1 MNLKVDYLY
10 YLEHQIRNPVA
21 DILELIFRGAKSIF
35 DDAIKREIERRETIK
50 RRLYN
55 KKKIRHFDTL
65 FMDEK
70 DAYDYNKG
78 RETFIK
84 KDYTESG
91 LRKAKEEKKKRNLEQ
106 IKRREEERKRAQEIS
121 KINIDK
127 DNIITQMFLRDKF
140 RQQQSRKKQIKKIKE
155 NGGYRMSKI
164 DQLLFEQKTKLEIN
178 KYKEV
183 SLKENNKEDRI
194 IDRERE
200 QEIKKEV
207 DKFRYGE
214 LKEDDKEEIS
224 SSSSSDS
231 E

>member
-1 MNLKVDYLY
+1 
-10 YLEHQIRNPVA
+10 
-21 DILELIFRGAKSIF
+21 
-35 DDAIKREIERRETIK
+35 
-50 RRLYN
+50 
-55 KKKIRHFDTL
+55 
-65 FMDEK
+65 MDEK

-140 RQQQSRKKQIKKIKE
+140 KQQQSRKKQIKKIKE
-155 NGGYRMSKI
+155 SGGYRMSKI

-231 E
+231 DSE